1 MVVMLK
7 ILSLKLLILRSEEL
21 PTDYLVKTQLP
32 ILMDAKKAVINMLR
46 SNHAWTY
53 FFFII
58 PIGMMTNKNRLRIQ
72 KIAPFII

>member
-32 ILMDAKKAVINMLR
+32 ILIDAKKAVINMLR

-58 PIGMMTNKNRLRIQ
+58 PIGMMTNKN
-72 KIAPFII
+72 

>member
-32 ILMDAKKAVINMLR
+32 ILIDAKKAVINMLR

-53 FFFII
+53 LFFII
-58 PIGMMTNKNRLRIQ
+58 LIGMMTNKN
-72 KIAPFII
+72 